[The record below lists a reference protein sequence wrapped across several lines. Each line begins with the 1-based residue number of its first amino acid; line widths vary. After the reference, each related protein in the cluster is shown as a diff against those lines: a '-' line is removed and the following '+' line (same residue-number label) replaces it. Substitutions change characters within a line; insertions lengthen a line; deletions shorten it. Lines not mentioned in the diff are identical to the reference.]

1 MNSENKK
8 KETRFISNYPN
19 GIDLFEGKSQEKVA
33 ESIRKHIIKTDIDK
47 DSSISRIIG
56 LEGKWGSG
64 KSNIIKML
72 EKSMNTTTEE
82 DTHVKKYHFFT
93 LQHC

>member
-47 DSSISRIIG
+47 DS
-56 LEGKWGSG
+56 
-64 KSNIIKML
+64 
-72 EKSMNTTTEE
+72 
-82 DTHVKKYHFFT
+82 
-93 LQHC
+93 